1 MEFKMS
7 SSFKR
12 QAVQIERSVHA
23 HGHGSE
29 TIFARRPIL
38 TAIAVGAGS
47 LAPHFFL
54 PVQASL
60 GFAAVL
66 IGLIAGIYFG
76 FAVMNGSAR
85 DQFVEFSVA
94 GLFAVAAIFGL
105 LLSPIILPLA
115 YLGHG
120 LWDLAHHNKSRL
132 SLVAIPQW
140 YVPWCAVIDVIIG
153 AGLIAI
159 WARHGIL

>member
-1 MEFKMS
+1 MS
-7 SSFKR
+7 SSA
-12 QAVQIERSVHA
+12 AVQLDDSGQSHHHRNASA
-23 HGHGSE
+23 
-29 TIFARRPIL
+29 FAKRPML
-38 TAIAVGAGS
+38 TGVTVGVGS

-54 PVQASL
+54 SAEASL

-76 FAVMNGSAR
+76 FAVMNGTVR
-85 DQFVEFSVA
+85 DQFVEFMVA
-94 GLFAVAAIFGL
+94 GLFAVSAIFGL
-105 LLSPIILPLA
+105 LLWPILLPLA

-153 AGLIAI
+153 AGLIAM
-159 WARHGIL
+159 WNANGIL

>member
-1 MEFKMS
+1 MS
-7 SSFKR
+7 SSA
-12 QAVQIERSVHA
+12 AVQLERSGHA
-23 HGHGSE
+23 HDHRNASA
-29 TIFARRPIL
+29 FAKRPTL
-38 TAIAVGAGS
+38 TAIAIGAGS
-47 LAPHFFL
+47 LVPHFFL
-54 PVQASL
+54 PAAASL

-76 FAVMNGSAR
+76 FAVMNGTVR
-85 DQFVEFSVA
+85 DQFVEFTVA
-94 GLFAVAAIFGL
+94 GLFAVSAIVGL
-105 LLSPIILPLA
+105 LLWPVLLPLA

-132 SLVAIPQW
+132 TLVAIPQW

-159 WARHGIL
+159 WNAHGIL

>member
-1 MEFKMS
+1 MS

-12 QAVQIERSVHA
+12 QAVQFERSVHA

-29 TIFARRPIL
+29 SIFARRPIL

-60 GFAAVL
+60 
-66 IGLIAGIYFG
+66 G

-153 AGLIAI
+153 AGLIVI